1 MKPARHSYLQPG
13 KGSQPLNEPQ
23 NGGSSLLRMIDLKA
37 EEWNGF
43 LHSLWEFNIERIDI
57 VRAVANMVVDRMI
70 VPQE

>member
-1 MKPARHSYLQPG
+1 
-13 KGSQPLNEPQ
+13 
-23 NGGSSLLRMIDLKA
+23 MIDLKA